1 MPRRLISAA
10 TPDADKPD
18 SHRKKKILRSNMRDA
33 CTAEERVQKK
43 RKWIT
48 PCPSPPPVVGVP
60 LLNEFDRLVA
70 SVTQLP
76 LAFSTAAVGQSPRRS
91 PRLLKAPRLG
101 NFEVTSKKK
110 VQVQGFKLDDTT
122 IHAWIRNDCDLFP
135 TASASSLKIKAQ
147 NNFESA
153 VQRKPRL
160 VMACPGQSQRIA
172 EKSQSDKPTKTKA
185 KSKSKPPPAV
195 IPPSIPSTS
204 TIESNSLRRYLLE
217 DFLFSDVGDALLLQ
231 IALDHPLHASYSAL
245 YKRSGP
251 KPLRITSGHTFVQ
264 IPCVVTLHSRRAEL
278 IGGMLDRIQVRHL
291 LLENGNGSTDECCLD
306 GLLLSVEVHYRT
318 TNRDAYCCTFSLIL
332 VQ

>member
-1 MPRRLISAA
+1 MPRRLMSAA
-10 TPDADKPD
+10 TPDVDKPD

-33 CTAEERVQKK
+33 CTTEERVQKK

-48 PCPSPPPVVGVP
+48 PCPSPPVVGVP

-70 SVTQLP
+70 SVTQSP
-76 LAFSTAAVGQSPRRS
+76 LASSTAAVGQSPRRS
-91 PRLLKAPRLG
+91 PRLLKVPRLG
-101 NFEVTSKKK
+101 NFEVISKKK
-110 VQVQGFKLDDTT
+110 VQVQGFKLDDTA

-172 EKSQSDKPTKTKA
+172 AKSQSDKPTKTKA

-217 DFLFSDVGDALLLQ
+217 DFLFLDVGDTLLLQ

-251 KPLRITSGHTFVQ
+251 KPLRIASGHTFLQ
-264 IPCVVTLHSRRAEL
+264 IPCVVTLCLRPRSWVLSRIPPSYR
-278 IGGMLDRIQVRHL
+278 L
-291 LLENGNGSTDECCLD
+291 LLASPTR
-306 GLLLSVEVHYRT
+306 LLTFPGKRVEGYMLHLQMATEFICQQKYLSSGRQYG
-318 TNRDAYCCTFSLIL
+318 
-332 VQ
+332 